1 MKSTRSFLFILAV
14 ISASIVYTYATKP
27 QSTKDELAEMYI
39 TKMSND
45 VVLTDSQKVE
55 IKKRFIKY
63 VTKIENAHVKS
74 DKKEAFK
81 EKQISTDEYQMSLD
95 SILTANQ
102 RETIIQKNGERS
114 GNNIDQKT
122 K

>member
-1 MKSTRSFLFILAV
+1 MKTRKQFFILLLVAV
-14 ISASIVYTYATKP
+14 SIFFGYATKP